1 MARNYF
7 EDRLNDLYT
16 SVQDGDL
23 ESFYDLEYYLTE
35 KGYRKGFLGLDDE
48 GLLDDPD
55 EVCL

>member
-1 MARNYF
+1 MSRNYF

-23 ESFYDLEYYLTE
+23 ESFYDLEYYLAE

-48 GLLDDPD
+48 SLLDDIE